1 MSEHVTP
8 EKIVQPSLGFWG
20 SKTLLSAIELEVFT
34 TLAGCSLDLEI
45 LRGELGLHPQSAR
58 DFFDVGPDTMVV
70 GVT

>member
-8 EKIVQPSLGFWG
+8 EKIFQLGLG
-20 SKTLLSAIELEVFT
+20 LELEIFT

-45 LRGELGLHPQSAR
+45 LRGELGLHTQSAR